1 MPQPPSAPAA
11 PAASAASI
19 ARAALRRLAEQG
31 LEPTPEQYRRAYM
44 AASPQ
49 GSVPAPARA
58 LLDRL
63 DRSSLSLLDVAPKLR
78 AALGEGDWEAALRL
92 LWDRLETPFDPAAAS
107 GVGQA
112 LARFVREWERSQ
124 AGLSRLQ
131 KLQALRDIEV
141 VDDAA
146 QALQLVRATSDRWA
160 ALRERA
166 AAQPTPEARAP
177 RRGGSWKRLWLDA
190 VRMAE
195 QAYAEQPQI
204 QQQARALLA
213 DAGEMEQIGAAL
225 ATQAQALWD
234 ACEHWQAGNSSTR
247 AAMLEAV
254 RLLLDNVAELFAP
267 QHWIQGQIAALH
279 GVLHEPL
286 DARRLQQAV
295 QALKDL
301 LVHQGV
307 LQKAGDDARAL
318 ARELIDMVVRSLGT
332 YVQSTEDYGERLRAG
347 MHELDES
354 GDWLRAKSVVQG
366 ILAHSQQML
375 EDTRK
380 LRVSFAEAQ
389 EQLQQAR
396 SRARTLESELEQI
409 SELIQQDPLTGAL
422 NRRGL
427 ELSFRREAA
436 RSSRSGEPLCM
447 AMVDLDFFKR
457 INDQYGHDTG
467 DAVLR
472 ELVQVLRA
480 ELRPT
485 DVVARMGGEEFLLL
499 LPGED
504 EQGGLQVLQ
513 RVQRIFGARRFTHPQ
528 QPAGIV
534 ARFSGGV
541 GCWSPGEQF
550 EEIYARVDKAL
561 LQAKAAGRDRVEV
574 AQRAEPATG

>member
-1 MPQPPSAPAA
+1 MPPPSAPV
-11 PAASAASI
+11 ASAASI

-31 LEPTPEQYRRAYM
+31 LEPTPEHYRRAYM
-44 AASPQ
+44 AASPS
-49 GSVPAPARA
+49 GSMPAAARA

-78 AALGEGDWEAALRL
+78 AALGEGDWEGALRL
-92 LWDRLETPFDPAAAS
+92 LWDRLETPFDPAAAN
-107 GVGQA
+107 GLGQA

-131 KLQALRDIEV
+131 KLQVLREIEV
-141 VDDAA
+141 VDDPA
-146 QALQLVRATSDRWA
+146 QALQLLRATSDRWA

-166 AAQPTPEARAP
+166 QPQPAPEAPPP
-177 RRGGSWKRLWLDA
+177 RQGGTWKRSWLDA

-213 DAGEMEQIGAAL
+213 DASEVEQIGGAL
-225 ATQAQALWD
+225 AAQAQTLWD
-234 ACEHWQAGNSSTR
+234 ACEHWQAGSASAR

-286 DARRLQQAV
+286 DARRLEQAV

-332 YVQSTEDYGERLRAG
+332 YVQNTEDYGERLRAG
-347 MHELDES
+347 MRELDES

-499 LPGED
+499 LPGES
-504 EQGGLQVLQ
+504 EQGGLEVLQ
-513 RVQRIFGARRFTHPQ
+513 RVQRVFNARRFTHAQ

-541 GCWSPGEQF
+541 GCWSPGEPF